1 MITTFG
7 FITKYDRDHDVLHV
21 YNNERCNDYD
31 SSAVE
36 IEDGVYRIVDDET
49 GDINGYKILDYKK
62 KKRDISY
69 GFDKESCPLLSDSE
83 GDIRYVYPTQV

>member
-1 MITTFG
+1 MRTTFEPV
-7 FITKYDRDHDVLHV
+7 TKYDKDHDVLHI

-49 GDINGYKILDYKK
+49 GAINGYKILDYKK
-62 KKRDISY
+62 KKRDVNGY
-69 GFDKESCPLLSDSE
+69 DKENCPLLSDSE
-83 GDIRYVYPTQV
+83 GDIGYEHPSKV